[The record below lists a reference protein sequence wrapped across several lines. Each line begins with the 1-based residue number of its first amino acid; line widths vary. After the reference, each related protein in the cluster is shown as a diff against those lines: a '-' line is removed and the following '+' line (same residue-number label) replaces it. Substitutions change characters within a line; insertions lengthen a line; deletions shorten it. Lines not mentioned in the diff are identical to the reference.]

1 VGALVPDI
9 PYGRDYADTE
19 WIDRDGQPMPET
31 NGQHAASNRDPAVE
45 HTGQVRMAYRLAATY
60 VARLL
65 HVHGLGW
72 HHWDGTRWALDDAG
86 AAKRSVLDVLRGALA
101 DSLADKQ
108 LRADVRRCESD
119 SGINGVL
126 GIAAA
131 LTPFAATVRG
141 LDAHPYLLNVANGTL
156 DLHTMELRPHN
167 PADRIT
173 KVCRGAYHPGG
184 PPADVW
190 TAFLERVLP
199 DAAVRSF
206 VQRLAGLALLG
217 AAREHI
223 LPIFTGVGANGKGT
237 LYKALLY
244 ALGDYGHVGDPELF
258 MHRDGAHPTGQ
269 MDLLGRRLV
278 VVSETDEGRRLA
290 EATMKRLTGGDP
302 ITARYMRRDFVTF
315 TPSHLAILVTNHLPR
330 VSGDDPAVWR
340 RIRVIP
346 FEVVIPDEE
355 QDGELDGRLELAA
368 DAILAW
374 AVEGLSDYLRWGLN
388 EPDSVRIATD
398 DYHRDSD
405 AVGRFINDCC
415 HESPALRATTTDL
428 YAAWQRWQ
436 EAEGGIE
443 PMGRGA
449 FGEALD
455 RRGHPARKAVHGKR
469 WRTGIGLKAADG

>member
-1 VGALVPDI
+1 MAADI
-9 PYGRDYADTE
+9 PFGRDYPDAG
-19 WIDRDGQPMPET
+19 WIDRDGKPIPET
-31 NGQHAASNRDPAVE
+31 NSESASHGQSVKHA
-45 HTGQVRMAYRLAATY
+45 GQVRMAYRLAASHRD
-60 VARLL
+60 RLL

-72 HHWDGTRWALDDAG
+72 HFWDGTRWALDDRG
-86 AAKRSVLDVLRGALA
+86 AAKRAVLDVLRDALA
-101 DSLADKQ
+101 DSLSDKQ

-119 SGINGVL
+119 SGITGVL

-131 LTPFAATVRG
+131 LTPFAATVRD
-141 LDAHPYLLNVANGTL
+141 LDANPYLLNVANGTL
-156 DLHTMELRPHN
+156 DLHTMGLRAHD

-173 KVCRGAYHPGG
+173 KVCRGAYHPDT

-190 TAFLERVLP
+190 ATFLARVLP
-199 DAAVRSF
+199 DESVRGF

-278 VVSETDEGRRLA
+278 VVSESDEGRRLA

-315 TPSHLAILVTNHLPR
+315 TPSHLPILVTNHLPK
-330 VSGDDPAVWR
+330 VGDDPAVWR
-340 RIRVIP
+340 RIRVVP

-355 QDGELDGRLELAA
+355 QDGELDARLELAA

-374 AVEGLSDYLRWGLN
+374 AASGLGDYLMWGLA

-398 DYHRDSD
+398 DYQRRSD
-405 AVGRFINDCC
+405 VVGRFIAECC
-415 HESPALRATTTDL
+415 HESPALRATTADL

-436 EAEGGIE
+436 ESEGGIE

-455 RRGHPARKAVHGKR
+455 RRGYRARKPVRGKK
-469 WRTGIGLKAADG
+469 WRTGIGLKAAANDA